1 MQAFSRRKL
10 LVSASIAF
18 LTLPAFSSLAFA
30 CMGCEMLKHPGCV
43 VTFSPDGK
51 FLASANSYKRTGQGL
66 VYRKTF
72 EIWQVPKLNLWKR
85 LSEGQM
91 VYTIAFSPDGK
102 LLAIGGQNGFV
113 SLWKLPEVKRLKRF
127 KINRATIWHRLSNY
141 IRSIAFSPDG
151 KLLAAG
157 TRNGE
162 IYLWDLTKGRL
173 VSVLSTNKGIGRTV
187 ASVAFSPDG
196 KKLVALLEDGR
207 LFQIWQFSKRQLLGE
222 WEHNVNCFQVAFS
235 ADGRKIVGAGYSFIV
250 CDASNGKAIT
260 KNHLT
265 DYYSPPGGVSLDGRY
280 VAMIAHSGTSVKVC
294 RTSDLKEIWRKENHS
309 LKLMLSLNRWAE
321 GVEKRLGLP
330 ATKFFPY
337 PKIPFAFS
345 FAFSKDNRWLALGFD
360 DGGIRIWRI
369 K

>member
-1 MQAFSRRKL
+1 MQVFPWRKL

-30 CMGCEMLKHPGCV
+30 CMGCVMLKHPGCV

-51 FLASANSYKRTGQGL
+51 FLASANAYKRTGRGR
-66 VYRKTF
+66 VYRKTV

-85 LSEGQM
+85 LPEGQM
-91 VYTIAFSPDGK
+91 VCSIAFSPDGK
-102 LLAIGGQNGFV
+102 LLAVGGENGFV
-113 SLWKLPEVKRLKRF
+113 SLWKLPEGKRLKRF

-173 VSVLSTNKGIGRTV
+173 VSVLSTNKGIGQTV

-196 KKLVALLEDGR
+196 KRLAALPGGR
-207 LFQIWQFSKRQLLGE
+207 LFQIWQVSKRQLLGE

-235 ADGRKIVGAGYSFIV
+235 ADGRKVIGAGYSFIV
-250 CDASNGKAIT
+250 CDASNGKTIT
-260 KNHLT
+260 MTHLVGH
-265 DYYSPPGGVSLDGRY
+265 YSPPGGVSLDGRY
-280 VAMIAHSGTSVKVC
+280 LAMIAHSRISVKVC

-330 ATKFFPY
+330 ATKLFPY
-337 PKIPFAFS
+337 PEIPFAFG
-345 FAFSKDNRWLALGFD
+345 FAFSRDNRWLALGFD
-360 DGGIRIWRI
+360 DGSVRIWRI
-369 K
+369 R